1 MIELDF
7 IGQLNTSLQVGD
19 IVYYLPVTTTAS
31 FNTSNTSSAVELGPV
46 TEILVNNFNNFT
58 IRIDSTSGIPAG
70 TNFYMFSKDN
80 TVNLASVLGY
90 HAEVQFVNNSNEKI
104 SRQIGCGNIL
114 SKSTN
119 KTVKKINEL
128 ISLFLNSV
136 RWLIKPSSLFVVIFF
151 NFFMIIIGVIA

>member
-90 HAEVQFVNNSNEKI
+90 HAEVQFVNNSNEKAEMFSVGSI
-104 SRQIGCGNIL
+104 AQ
-114 SKSTN
+114 
-119 KTVKKINEL
+119 
-128 ISLFLNSV
+128 LNS
-136 RWLIKPSSLFVVIFF
+136 K
-151 NFFMIIIGVIA
+151 